1 MSRDSPPGPAPAPD
15 AITVHHASDEPSSR
29 ELLLQTPPPGTKI
42 TDSLEVVDKV
52 GEGGMGIVLRARDTQ
67 LDRDVAIKLI
77 RPEWLLVDS
86 VRQQFLAEARAMA
99 KVRHRNVVEI
109 HSFGER
115 DGVPFFI
122 MEYVPGVSLE
132 HWLDQRG
139 GSPLAVDEAI
149 GFMEQICAG
158 VQAIHEAGAIHRD
171 IKPSNVLIGPGFRVA
186 VTDFGLVRS
195 ADPINSRPTSTGG
208 TPAFMSPEV
217 IGGLEV
223 PPKFWPRA
231 DVYSLGIMAY
241 ELLTGRLPFE
251 TDNVD
256 RMLRMHL
263 EEVPPTPTSLR
274 PELPPGFDD
283 VLLKALRKIPT
294 DRTPSA
300 AQFRQELLDARSAFK
315 RLAFSTLHIVVAD
328 GDPQF
333 LEFLSEILSF
343 SLPGLRLDLVDDGKK
358 ALKAV
363 RSQKT
368 SLLIADLGLPGLNG
382 MELVHDLRNDSHTI
396 GIPILMV
403 SDVGSAEDWKLLHRM
418 GVDCF
423 LPKPLNPLTFTAVV
437 KALVGKSGQ

>member
-1 MSRDSPPGPAPAPD
+1 MSRDSPPGPPVPSPD
-15 AITVHHASDEPSSR
+15 AVTVPHTEEVPSR
-29 ELLLQTPPPGTKI
+29 ELLLQTPPPGTMI
-42 TDSLEVVDKV
+42 TESLQIVDKV
-52 GEGGMGIVLRARDTQ
+52 GEGGMGIVLRARDTR

-115 DGVPFFI
+115 EGVPFFI

-139 GSPLAVDEAI
+139 GPPLAVDEAI
-149 GFMEQICAG
+149 GFMEQICRG
-158 VQAIHEAGAIHRD
+158 VQAIHDAGAIHRD

-186 VTDFGLVRS
+186 VTDFGLVRM
-195 ADPINSRPTSTGG
+195 ADPLHSRPTSTGG
-208 TPAFMSPEV
+208 TPAFMCPEV

-231 DVYSLGIMAY
+231 DVYALGVMAY
-241 ELLTGRLPFE
+241 ELLTGRLPFDTE
-251 TDNVD
+251 DVEA
-256 RMLRMHL
+256 MLRMHL
-263 EEVPPTPTSLR
+263 EDPPPTPTSLR
-274 PELPPGFDD
+274 PELPPGFDK

-294 DRTPSA
+294 DRTPSPA
-300 AQFRQELLDARSAFK
+300 EFRQELLDARSSFK
-315 RLAFSTLHIVVAD
+315 KMAFSTLHIVVAD
-328 GDPQF
+328 GDAQF
-333 LEFLSEILSF
+333 AELIREILLF
-343 SLPGLRLDLVDDGKK
+343 SLPGVRLELVKDGKK

-368 SLLIADLGLPGLNG
+368 SLLIADLGLPELNG
-382 MELVHDLRNDSHTI
+382 MELVHDLREDSHTI

-423 LPKPLNPLTFTAVV
+423 LPKPINPLTFTAVV
-437 KALVGKSGQ
+437 KALVGKTGQ